1 MNRRVTHKEGHCVQR
16 LGCRNP
22 LTILEDL
29 KQGQSG
35 WSIEKGQESEEE
47 ETWGLNMGGVK
58 VWSCSQHKGKPTESL

>member
-47 ETWGLNMGGVK
+47 ETWGAEHGRGQSVELFSAQRETN
-58 VWSCSQHKGKPTESL
+58 